1 MNYKLNNY
9 SNNINFI
16 DWGKSNALLLILF
29 FLCVV
34 VGINFPN
41 FLTASNWSLI
51 LQSSVLAGIMAIG
64 LSFVM
69 ISGGFDLSFA
79 ATMLFTGS
87 VAARIMIG
95 DNPNPYFAALAG
107 PMVGLVIGLM
117 NGSVVVLSG
126 VSPLIGT
133 IANSFIIRA
142 IGVLYVMETWME
154 IHVD

>member
-154 IHVD
+154 IPV